1 MTPGNENIEN
11 DFNRSIMIALAIVG
25 MAIGIALPMFAYIQ
39 LQGIFPEI
47 SDPGD
52 RLAFAI
58 KWMCF
63 PVLALVAGMGA
74 IGAGRIFSEY
84 ADGSTPPVG
93 TRLELHRRYM
103 QNTVE
108 QLLIFIPTQLAL
120 VTLLPAD
127 RLAVIPVWAVLF
139 LVARILFWAGYIKN
153 PMYRSLGIM
162 MVVPNQFAALFIL
175 FQIVM

>member
-1 MTPGNENIEN
+1 MAQGNENIDN
-11 DFNRSIMIALAIVG
+11 DFNRNTMIVLAIVG
-25 MAIGIALPMFAYIQ
+25 MAIGITVPMFAYIE
-39 LQGIFPEI
+39 LQGIIPEI
-47 SDPGD
+47 PNPSD
-52 RLAFAI
+52 RLTFAI

-63 PVLALVAGMGA
+63 PVLALIAGMGA
-74 IGAGRIFSEY
+74 IGGGRIFSEY
-84 ADGSTPPVG
+84 ADGSTPPPG

-139 LVARILFWAGYIKN
+139 LVARILFWTGYVKN

-162 MVVPNQFAALFIL
+162 MIVPNQFAALFVL
-175 FQIVM
+175 FQLMT